1 MAFTR
6 KSVVSFD
13 YSDVIVPDIGMSLN
27 IKGIALFIFNFD
39 STKGYSYK
47 IVHIDILFN
56 ILLFN
61 YLSNY
66 QE

>member
-39 STKGYSYK
+39 SIKG
-47 IVHIDILFN
+47 
-56 ILLFN
+56 
-61 YLSNY
+61 
-66 QE
+66 